1 MEADKAS
8 SIWSRQAKT
17 EDGGVDL
24 EQAVLNR
31 RRSRGTEVW
40 RHQQGEGSSLGKA
53 AARACCRG
61 AAGRDER
68 NTFFIQWQRWVN
80 MYEL

>member
-8 SIWSRQAKT
+8 SIWSRQTRT
-17 EDGGVDL
+17 EDDGVDL

-40 RHQQGEGSSLGKA
+40 RHQQGEGRQLGESSG
-53 AARACCRG
+53 
-61 AAGRDER
+61 
-68 NTFFIQWQRWVN
+68 
-80 MYEL
+80 